1 MSIAA
6 RFYSLALVATA
17 ALADG
22 EVWNNGVD
30 AYEKGDVTNA
40 LRILRPLLT
49 SKSHAARASAIVAK
63 LEKEAG
69 EFESAA
75 ASAQIA
81 LRADPGDEVAIRNFT
96 RAIDGVK
103 EKRESAHIDSVLK
116 SARGG
121 DAGAMLERQTTE
133 ARDIMEEAG
142 YYRTNLAERAVE
154 RSDALSARAS
164 ALADAWIPLRE
175 AIVNSVT
182 NEEQASTILLQLDRA
197 KEKTLKAEKELADM
211 DGEAYATM
219 SEVEHDFNRFL
230 KLVVLPPQAMA
241 LDEVAQS
248 NAWQDA
254 ETFNGRAWQPEA
266 LEFTRS
272 FRAKFPAWARA
283 YEVEAQADT
292 NRAPFTAESQA
303 KISALA
309 TELEKL
315 QLACCEKE
323 VPANQERALGIISE
337 IRELLPKDKGGG
349 QGGAS
354 GKSETN
360 AEPQEQ
366 KGESKNDKGE
376 SQAQEGADESD
387 ESENEEEKENDEE
400 KNSEAASENEG
411 EREDG
416 DVESTLKKAQERN
429 DEHEADKRLRMRKA
443 PLPPNERDW

>member
-22 EVWNNGVD
+22 EIWNSGVD

-49 SKSHAARASAIVAK
+49 SKSHAARASAIIAK

-81 LRADPGDEVAIRNFT
+81 LRADPDDEVAIRNFT

-103 EKRESAHIDSVLK
+103 AKRESAHIDSVLK

-121 DAGAMLERQTTE
+121 DAGAMLERQTAE

-154 RSDALSARAS
+154 RADALSARAS

-175 AIVNSVT
+175 AIANSVT

-230 KLVVLPPQAMA
+230 KLVALPPQAMA

-254 ETFNGRAWQPEA
+254 EVFNGRAWQPEA

-283 YEVEAQADT
+283 YEAEAQADT

-337 IRELLPKDKGGG
+337 IRELLPKDKGG

-354 GKSETN
+354 GKSEAN

-366 KGESKNDKGE
+366 KGEPKNDKGE
-376 SQAQEGADESD
+376 SQAQEGTDEADEP
-387 ESENEEEKENDEE
+387 ENEEEKENYEE
-400 KNSEAASENEG
+400 KNSEAASENED

-429 DEHEADKRLRMRKA
+429 DEHEADKKSRMRKS